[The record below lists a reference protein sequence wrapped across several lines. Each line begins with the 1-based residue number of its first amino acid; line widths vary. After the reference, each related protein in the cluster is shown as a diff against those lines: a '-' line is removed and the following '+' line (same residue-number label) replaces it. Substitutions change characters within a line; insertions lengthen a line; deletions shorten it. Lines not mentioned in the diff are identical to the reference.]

1 MLYCPSG
8 LRHGVKMGC
17 DFTVM
22 DRQLEAPRGPTPAG
36 KLVLCTLKSGS
47 SPIGA
52 PAPSL
57 KIVLEGD
64 ERYEIDGRTIHVRP
78 GQFLYLDPGSECLGT
93 NRGEMTGLCLLLPHD
108 PGIAGDGEPALGH
121 DPVLGRSL
129 VLSTRASAMGRAL
142 HDYAWRIAREPMLGA
157 RLADEL
163 VAQVQYALA
172 EPLAQS
178 RAAID
183 GLKAAKASTR
193 RELYR
198 RLERARGFLH
208 DHDDRGVT
216 LAEMASVAGLSQFHL
231 ARYFKS
237 AFGRAPI
244 AYHRDLRLARAA
256 GLLESGRSV
265 AAVAEATGYSDQVA
279 LSHAFRRHYGAPPHL
294 WTRQRRALAS

>member
-1 MLYCPSG
+1 
-8 LRHGVKMGC
+8 MGC

-22 DRQLEAPRGPTPAG
+22 DRQLEAPRGPTPG
-36 KLVLCTLKSGS
+36 GRLVLCTLQAGS
-47 SPIGA
+47 SAIGA

-57 KIVLEGD
+57 KLVLDGD

-78 GQFLYLDPGSECLGT
+78 GQFLYLDAGSACIGT
-93 NRGEMTGLCLLLPHD
+93 NRAAMTGICLLLPHD
-108 PGIAGDGEPALGH
+108 PDVAAGEAGAAGS

-129 VLSTRASAMGRAL
+129 ILSTQASAMGRTL
-142 HDYAWRIAREPMLGA
+142 FDYGCRIARDPALGA

-163 VAQVQYALA
+163 VARVAFAIA
-172 EPLAQS
+172 EPLAES

-183 GLKAAKASTR
+183 GLKAAKPATR

-244 AYHRDLRLARAA
+244 CYHRALRLARAA
-256 GLLESGRSV
+256 DLLESGRSV
-265 AAVAEATGYSDQVA
+265 AAAAEATGYSDQVA
-279 LSHAFRRHYGAPPHL
+279 LSHAFRRHYGAPPHV
-294 WTRQRRALAS
+294 WVRRRLAS